1 MAAEQLVLITGAGG
15 QLGQSLR
22 KTLPAGMKAHFARK
36 SDLDLCD
43 TASIETWLAMNRADI
58 IINAAAYTKVD
69 QAEKEHDAAFAGN
82 ETAVRNLAVAA
93 KKSGSHVIH
102 ISTDFLFH
110 GAFNRPIDET
120 GKIQPVGVYA
130 ESKAAGEQALIAE
143 KIPSTIVR
151 TSWLYSEFNA
161 NFMKTMIRLGRE
173 KNEVR
178 VIADQHGSPTYA
190 VDLAR
195 GLWQMVAQLRSKPA
209 KAPATEIYHF
219 SNFGVT
225 TWYDFAT
232 AILGIAG
239 LRTPV
244 EPILTEEYP
253 LPTPRPAYS
262 ALWPRKFAK
271 DLHFPIRHWR
281 TALVEAV
288 NAFKQSEGAL

>member
-1 MAAEQLVLITGAGG
+1 MATEPLVLITGAGG

-36 SDLDLCD
+36 SDMDLCD
-43 TASIETWLAMNRADI
+43 AQSIDSWLASNRADI

-69 QAEKEHDAAFAGN
+69 QAEKERDAAFAGN
-82 ETAVRNLAVAA
+82 ETAVRNLAVVA

-110 GAFNRPIDET
+110 GAFNRPIDESA
-120 GKIQPVGVYA
+120 KISPVGVYA
-130 ESKAAGEQALIAE
+130 ESKAAGEQALLAE
-143 KIPSTIVR
+143 KVPSTIVR

-173 KNEVR
+173 KPEVR

-195 GLWQMVAQLRSKPA
+195 GLWQMVPQLRSKPA
-209 KAPATEIYHF
+209 KNAVTEIYHF

-232 AILGIAG
+232 AILGITG

-244 EPILTEEYP
+244 EPILTDEYP

-262 ALWPRKFAK
+262 ALWPRKFSR
-271 DLHFPIRHWR
+271 DFRFPVRHWR

-288 NAFKQSEGAL
+288 NAFKQTEGAL

>member
-1 MAAEQLVLITGAGG
+1 MATERLVLITGAAG

-22 KTLPAGMKAHFARK
+22 KTLPPGTKAFFARK
-36 SDLDLCD
+36 SDMDLCD
-43 TASIETWLAMNRADI
+43 AGSIEGWLANNRADF

-69 QAEKEHDAAFAGN
+69 QAEKERDAAFAGN

-93 KKSGSHVIH
+93 KNTGSHVIH

-110 GAFNRPIDET
+110 GAFNRPIDESA
-120 GKIQPVGVYA
+120 KINPIGVYA
-130 ESKAAGEQALIAE
+130 ESKAAGETALMAE
-143 KIPSTIVR
+143 KIASTIVR
-151 TSWLYSEFNA
+151 TSWLYSEYNA

-173 KNEVR
+173 KPQVR

-195 GLWQMVAQLRSKPA
+195 GLWHMVAQLRL
-209 KAPATEIYHF
+209 KATPGGETAIYHF
-219 SNFGVT
+219 SNYGVT
-225 TWYDFAT
+225 TWYDFST

-244 EPILTEEYP
+244 EPILSEEYP

-262 ALWPRKFAK
+262 ALWPRRFSN
-271 DLHFPIRHWR
+271 DFRFPLRHWR

-288 NAFKQSEGAL
+288 NAFRQSEGAL

>member
-1 MAAEQLVLITGAGG
+1 MAAELSVLVTGAGG

-22 KTLPAGMKAHFARK
+22 KTLPPGTKAHFLRK
-36 SDLDLCD
+36 SDLNLEDLSSVE
-43 TASIETWLAMNRADI
+43 AWFAQNKADI

-69 QAEKEHDAAFAGN
+69 QAEKERDAAFAGN
-82 ETAVRNLAVAA
+82 ETAVRNLATAA
-93 KKSGSHVIH
+93 KRNGSYLIH

-110 GAFNRPIDET
+110 GEFNRPIDET
-120 GKIQPVGVYA
+120 QKIHPLGVYA
-130 ESKAAGEQALIAE
+130 ESKAAGEYALMAE
-143 KIPSTIVR
+143 NFPSAIVR

-173 KNEVR
+173 KPELR

-195 GLWQMVAQLRSKPA
+195 GLWQMIAQLRAKPVRGG
-209 KAPATEIYHF
+209 ATEIYHF
-219 SNFGVT
+219 SNYGVT
-225 TWYDFAT
+225 TWYDFST
-232 AILGIAG
+232 AILGITG
-239 LRTPV
+239 IRTPV

-262 ALWPRKFAK
+262 ALWPRKFSK
-271 DLHFPIRHWR
+271 EFRFPIRHWR

-288 NAFKQSEGAL
+288 NAFKQSEGAI